1 MMLSQ
6 FVVFRA
12 VDLLARIGVRQKRPQ
27 VGHGL
32 MHAWGVLR
40 GLEVARR
47 RLLVTAAVASA
58 APCRAVYV
66 CTGVWCGT
74 IRGNCHDYDLWLG
87 SGDLCRNGSGGR
99 RLHDRGLDRL
109 FCEHNGSMRKVL
121 EVCNSRCTVRVQSDN
136 EDALSVPLVVAS
148 CRGKPLETPAS

>member
-1 MMLSQ
+1 M
-6 FVVFRA
+6 RW
-12 VDLLARIGVRQKRPQ
+12 KRPQ

-47 RLLVTAAVASA
+47 RLLVTATVASA

-74 IRGNCHDYDLWLG
+74 VRGNCHDYDLWLG
-87 SGDLCRNGSGGR
+87 SGDRSGSR

-109 FCEHNGSMRKVL
+109 FCEHHLSMRKVL
-121 EVCNSRCTVRVQSDN
+121 EVCTVRDN
-136 EDALSVPLVVAS
+136 EDALSLPLVVAS